1 MTVHFAS
8 AARVLAAMLLAA
20 GFAVT
25 ATNAQAAP
33 APADYDRQ
41 TATRGTPPSGDD
53 CRPGFFSP
61 YARTCYEWSGDDQWV
76 RDDTDNGW
84 RAVARAQTSYGKVRD
99 CIAPVPGQGWGECTF
114 DHDEDFCV
122 RFLLY
127 ELRTSDGEERN
138 PTVYSPWYRI
148 SNGLP
153 C

>member
-1 MTVHFAS
+1 MTVHFAT
-8 AARVLAAMLLAA
+8 AARVLAGMLLAA

-41 TATRGTPPSGDD
+41 TAVPGEPPFRDNCD
-53 CRPGFFSP
+53 PALFVDF
-61 YARTCYEWSGDDQWV
+61 ARTCFEWSGDDQWV
-76 RDDTDNGW
+76 IDLTDNGW

-99 CIAPVPGQGWGECTF
+99 CIAPVPGQGWGECMF

-122 RFLLY
+122 RFMFY
-127 ELRTSDGEERN
+127 ELRTSDGAERN
-138 PTVYSPWYRI
+138 PSPYSEWYRI
-148 SNGLP
+148 SNGLR